1 MFQMTEPE
9 EYLLSPFLIVHP
21 SCFSIF
27 SSLRNEK
34 QLDWF
39 HSMILTSRISTDNI
53 CIGKKPAEQWVFWVK
68 AIFSSAIS
76 KTITTVLYAYLGSSL
91 VLYWSEF
98 KLPFLSWVSNPSS

>member
-34 QLDWF
+34 QLD
-39 HSMILTSRISTDNI
+39 
-53 CIGKKPAEQWVFWVK
+53 
-68 AIFSSAIS
+68 
-76 KTITTVLYAYLGSSL
+76 
-91 VLYWSEF
+91 
-98 KLPFLSWVSNPSS
+98 